1 MNPMLL
7 VNVEELANR
16 LAVSAQMLSE
26 IANLNGLVLTIET
39 TPKVPLSMG
48 NYTITVSIRPSR
60 ETYRSES

>member
-1 MNPMLL
+1 MNPMQL
-7 VNVEELANR
+7 VNVEELASR

-48 NYTITVSIRPSR
+48 NYIITVSIRPSR